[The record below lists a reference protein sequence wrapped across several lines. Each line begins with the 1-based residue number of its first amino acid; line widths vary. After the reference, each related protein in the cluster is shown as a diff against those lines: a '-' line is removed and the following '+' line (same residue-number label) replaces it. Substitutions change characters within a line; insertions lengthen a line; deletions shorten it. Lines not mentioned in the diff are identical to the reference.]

1 MDETKTELMLTSI
14 IVILGLAEFFSLV
27 WLYSILVSNV

>member
-1 MDETKTELMLTSI
+1 MDETKTELLLTTI
-14 IVILGLAEFFSLV
+14 TVILGLAVFYFLI